1 MTTFASIT
9 EINPAAC
16 YTCDNTFAVGDLVR
30 RCPDCDELFHN
41 SCWGTA
47 GKCPACGAVTAGAP
61 IRVFK
66 GGKVF
71 REASGDEVNNG

>member
-1 MTTFASIT
+1 MTTFASISHSH
-9 EINPAAC
+9 PAAC
-16 YTCDNTFAVGDLVR
+16 FTFENTFQVGDLVK
-30 RCPDCDELFHN
+30 RCLDCDELFHN

-47 GKCPACGAVTAGAP
+47 GKCPACKAVTTGIP

-71 REASGDEVNNG
+71 REASGGEVNNG